1 MICYMIRHPYLASL
15 EPLAA
20 QARQHVRSHS
30 IAQIKGHLH
39 KKTCLF
45 TTSSFMQGTIIIP
58 SSVFIV
64 IATPLQYPNIRL
76 HTSSLSSA
84 LG

>member
-15 EPLAA
+15 EPC
-20 QARQHVRSHS
+20 HS

-58 SSVFIV
+58 SSVFII